1 MPSLA
6 WLLQLGS
13 RMTAKQ
19 IKAEAKALQKK
30 LDRGES
36 PEGHERMR
44 ELCDEYEATTG
55 EWLWL

>member
-1 MPSLA
+1 
-6 WLLQLGS
+6 
-13 RMTAKQ
+13 MTAKQ